1 MLNQVRN
8 FAHTMNNPITRKAF
22 FLRNFAP
29 KRYSEFRDLM
39 YTLNTQFHLGV
50 INEAEMDSALLSFWL
65 SVLSNTHNTHNDSHL
80 STQHP
85 LHWV

>member
-39 YTLNTQFHLGV
+39 YALNTQFHLGI
-50 INEAEMDSALLSFWL
+50 INEAEMDSALLAF
-65 SVLSNTHNTHNDSHL
+65 
-80 STQHP
+80 
-85 LHWV
+85 

>member
-39 YTLNTQFHLGV
+39 YTLNTQFHLGT
-50 INEAEMDSALLSFWL
+50 INEAEMNSALLSFWFHL
-65 SVLSNTHNTHNDSHL
+65 LINTHNTHNDSHL
-80 STQHP
+80 SVQCSRHF
-85 LHWV
+85 L